1 MILWKLRLWLRRLRF
16 AYDLVKTKLSE
27 SEAEAEEPNA
37 HCDWFILP
45 LLLPTPSVWFTIDL
59 KRNVSSGVVSGVG
72 RNGNVLI
79 LLSLIPSHLWPD
91 FWFSLGHKRSY
102 DTVPLTT
109 PTPTPTSS
117 LVKTSLYDLKKK
129 KKHRSHKQRYK
140 RDGLGVRWI
149 RAFPFHPTPLTFPSL
164 MFRLCCS
171 ENQIVGVE
179 SRSGGINKSQCTF
192 PRFLIGL
199 VLLLLLLTASIWF
212 SLDH

>member
-129 KKHRSHKQRYK
+129 KNI
-140 RDGLGVRWI
+140 GVISSAISATELESDESER
-149 RAFPFHPTPLTFPSL
+149 FHF
-164 MFRLCCS
+164 FRL
-171 ENQIVGVE
+171 
-179 SRSGGINKSQCTF
+179 RLRF
-192 PRFLIGL
+192 PRLCSAYVVVKTRLSESKAEAEG
-199 VLLLLLLTASIWF
+199 
-212 SLDH
+212 